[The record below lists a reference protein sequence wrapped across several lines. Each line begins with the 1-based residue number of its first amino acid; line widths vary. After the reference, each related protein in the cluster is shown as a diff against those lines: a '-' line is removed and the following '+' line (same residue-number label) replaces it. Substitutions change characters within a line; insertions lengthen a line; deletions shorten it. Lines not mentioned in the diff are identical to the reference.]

1 MLYFIVNPASSSGKG
16 IRIWEQTHALL
27 DERKVE
33 YKAFMLRKKGETK
46 RIASKLSASGE
57 EMTVIL
63 VGGDG
68 TINEFLS
75 GLDSF
80 SHITFGVVQTGSGN
94 DFARALE
101 LPDDPA
107 RMLDL
112 ILSGEKVRPLH
123 IGRVLAGGVAHSF
136 AVSSGIGLD
145 AAVCDAADDSGAKS
159 FLNSIGLG
167 KLIYSFHGLKA
178 LLTNPVMKVTLETE
192 KETLRFD
199 KVFFIAAMNT
209 KYEGGGYMFAPEAT
223 PEDEYLDL
231 MIAEGIPRIK
241 AVGMMLPARSGR
253 HTGMKGIHII
263 RCRQARIHTDRCA
276 CLHTDGEVPGYFDEI
291 EYSLSEDR
299 LRTITGY

>member
-1 MLYFIVNPASSSGKG
+1 MLYFIVNPASSSGRG
-16 IRIWEQTHALL
+16 IKVWEKTSALL
-27 DERKVE
+27 DEKNIE

-46 RIASKLSASGE
+46 RIASELSASGE

-75 GLDSF
+75 GLSSY
-80 SHITFGVVQTGSGN
+80 SHITFGVIQTGSGN

-101 LPDDPA
+101 LPDDPEKI
-107 RMLDL
+107 LDL
-112 ILSGEKVRPLH
+112 VLSGKKIRPLH
-123 IGRVLAGGVAHSF
+123 TGRVLAGDSSFSF

-145 AAVCDAADDSGAKS
+145 AAVCEVADISGAKS

-167 KLIYSFHGLKA
+167 KLVYSLHGLKA

-192 KETLRFD
+192 EQTLKYD

-209 KYEGGGYMFAPEAT
+209 KYEGGGYMFAPQAT
-223 PEDEYLDL
+223 PEDEFLDL

-241 AVGMMLPARSGR
+241 AVGMMPLARKGR

-263 RCRQARIHTDRCA
+263 RCRKAHIKTDREA
-276 CLHTDGEVPGYFDEI
+276 FLHTDGEVLGCFSEI

>member
-16 IRIWEQTHALL
+16 IRIWEETRTLL

-33 YKAFMLRKKGETK
+33 YKAFMLRKKGETA
-46 RIASKLSASGE
+46 RIASKLSEQNE

-75 GLDSF
+75 GLGSF
-80 SHITFGVVQTGSGN
+80 SHITFGVIQTGSGN

-107 RMLDL
+107 KMLDL
-112 ILSGEKVRPLH
+112 ILSGEKIRPLH
-123 IGRVLAGGVAHSF
+123 IGRVLAGGNSHSF
-136 AVSSGIGLD
+136 AVSSGLGLD
-145 AAVCDAADDSGAKS
+145 AAVCDAANVSGAKS
-159 FLNSIGLG
+159 FLNSLGLG
-167 KLIYSFHGLKA
+167 KLVYSLQGLKA
-178 LLTNPVMKVTLETE
+178 LLANPVMKVTLQTDE
-192 KETLRFD
+192 KTLSFN

-209 KYEGGGYMFAPEAT
+209 KFEGGGYMFAPDAT

-231 MIAEGIPRIK
+231 MVVEGIPRIK
-241 AVGMMLPARSGR
+241 AIGMMPLARKGR
-253 HTGMKGIHII
+253 HTGIKGIHLL
-263 RCRQARIHTDRCA
+263 RCRHARISADRNA
-276 CLHTDGEVPGYFDEI
+276 CLHTDGEVPGYFSEI